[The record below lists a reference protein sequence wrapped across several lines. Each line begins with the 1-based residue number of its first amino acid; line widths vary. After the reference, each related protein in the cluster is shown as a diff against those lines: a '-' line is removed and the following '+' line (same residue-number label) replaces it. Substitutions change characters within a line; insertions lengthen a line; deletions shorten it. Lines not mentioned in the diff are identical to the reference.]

1 MALWNLNVT
10 RSHMIDDLSIANCPP
25 LMAACTLSLYE
36 KNIFRVT
43 ELPVDATAKD
53 VSRQAQKQQMLAEMG
68 GDFSSVKAP
77 FALLNP
83 PGEDQIRE
91 ALARMKT
98 PEDRIVDEFFW
109 FWPEEWGN
117 SKTDLAIQAMQTG
130 DSQKAAEIWRADE
143 KEGSFTAIHNL
154 AILFHMAAVDWTV
167 HQLNN
172 VNSKSSHEEVK
183 GYWQRSLERWEKVA
197 KMEEIWDCMKDRV
210 KSLNDEAL
218 TTGFIRRMRD
228 ELPMALD
235 RVNAE
240 AALAFAKM
248 GDMEWAEYHVRLM
261 NETHQGLDD
270 VNATAELVL
279 EPTRRRVRQY
289 LEAAEEKVKE
299 KRANGA
305 ELAMQLLEKCMP
317 SMAIYDLFY
326 GNEAH
331 QRTDLFDEVADC
343 AISLVVPYRN
353 ETGDDVRMIKILK
366 LALDFASGASLREK
380 IINNLSVGENNLD
393 SKKFEPILEKLESL
407 TSTKLN
413 PAQKLSR
420 IKAEI
425 IPSLPSLAPAR
436 GQIYKAYND
445 LLDSV
450 AISLRAISIDAHN
463 DCNDFA
469 TAETAIQ
476 IALKLAVSKDLKTRL
491 RADAAQVKKS
501 AEGSSCHFCGV
512 TVRNPLSSL
521 DIAMYGNVTRSFG
534 QVNYE
539 KISVNVPRCVACKK
553 KHSNSDKLG
562 CGLAMLAIIIGA
574 LIGGVNDGNG
584 VGGVMVGV
592 LLGAIIYL
600 IFTTIVNSINGYN
613 KFKKYPAI
621 VDMIRNGWAIGEKP
635 S

>member
-1 MALWNLNVT
+1 
-10 RSHMIDDLSIANCPP
+10 
-25 LMAACTLSLYE
+25 
-36 KNIFRVT
+36 
-43 ELPVDATAKD
+43 
-53 VSRQAQKQQMLAEMG
+53 
-68 GDFSSVKAP
+68 
-77 FALLNP
+77 
-83 PGEDQIRE
+83 
-91 ALARMKT
+91 
-98 PEDRIVDEFFW
+98 
-109 FWPEEWGN
+109 
-117 SKTDLAIQAMQTG
+117 
-130 DSQKAAEIWRADE
+130 
-143 KEGSFTAIHNL
+143 
-154 AILFHMAAVDWTV
+154 
-167 HQLNN
+167 
-172 VNSKSSHEEVK
+172 
-183 GYWQRSLERWEKVA
+183 
-197 KMEEIWDCMKDRV
+197 
-210 KSLNDEAL
+210 
-218 TTGFIRRMRD
+218 
-228 ELPMALD
+228 
-235 RVNAE
+235 VNAE

-353 ETGDDVRMIKILK
+353 ETGDDASMIKILK
-366 LALDFASGASLREK
+366 IALDFASGASLREK

-393 SKKFEPILEKLESL
+393 SKKFEPILEKLEFL
-407 TSTKLN
+407 TSTTLN

-521 DIAMYGNVTRSFG
+521 DIAMYGNVVRSFG
-534 QVNYE
+534 QVNYQ
-539 KISVNVPRCVACKK
+539 KISINIPRCEACKK

-613 KFKKYPAI
+613 KFKKYHAI